1 VIELILIEHFDNIIK
16 IQKNMSQSKNP
27 YASAL
32 AILGLGG
39 LAYALYRASQK
50 SPQRSTIHL

>member
-1 VIELILIEHFDNIIK
+1 
-16 IQKNMSQSKNP
+16 MSQSKNP
-27 YASAL
+27 YTSAL

-50 SPQRSTIHL
+50 APQRSTVHLEDG